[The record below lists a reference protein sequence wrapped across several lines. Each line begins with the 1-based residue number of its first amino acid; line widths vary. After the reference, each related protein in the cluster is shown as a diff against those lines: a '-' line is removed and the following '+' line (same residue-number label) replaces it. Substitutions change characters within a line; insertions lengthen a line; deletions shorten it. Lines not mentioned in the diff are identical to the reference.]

1 MSLVTRITDGFNRLI
16 TAINTLNSSK
26 NPIKIKQIL
35 PTDGSTTQ
43 NAFGFSVSLFGT
55 ATAKALSA
63 TNAYTKTTLVEY
75 LTTGTVNA
83 KVYLENTIAT
93 GVYLRPN
100 TSTTWTITAGP
111 ATGPSNA
118 SIRFAL
124 GIGQANVTADVDPST
139 ITNGILLGYGS
150 ADTNVQIMYNDGS
163 GTASK
168 IDTGWVKP
176 SANRTGVYTLRLWTN
191 DVGVTWNY
199 KAINLATN
207 EILTGILTT
216 DLPNPSNAFC
226 GGCYVSAPTTYNG
239 LGVGFG
245 GIIYEEALL

>member
-26 NPIKIKQIL
+26 NPIKRKFVQ
-35 PTDGSTTQ
+35 PTDGSTLLI
-43 NAFGFSVSLFGT
+43 NAGFVLSISGT
-55 ATAKALSA
+55 ITTKALSA
-63 TNAYTKTTLVEY
+63 LTAYTKTTLLEY
-75 LTTGTVNA
+75 LSTAATAA
-83 KVYLENTIAT
+83 KVYYESTIAT

-111 ATGPSNA
+111 ATGVSNPTG
-118 SIRFAL
+118 RFAL

-139 ITNGILLGYGS
+139 ITNGILLGYGG

-168 IDTGWVKP
+168 INTGWAKP
-176 SANRTGVYTLRLWTN
+176 SADRTNVYTLRLWTN

-199 KAINLATN
+199 KAIDWATN
-207 EILTGILTT
+207 EILTGVLTT

-226 GGCYVSAPTTYNG
+226 GGCYASVGGTNSVV
-239 LGVGFG
+239 GVGFG